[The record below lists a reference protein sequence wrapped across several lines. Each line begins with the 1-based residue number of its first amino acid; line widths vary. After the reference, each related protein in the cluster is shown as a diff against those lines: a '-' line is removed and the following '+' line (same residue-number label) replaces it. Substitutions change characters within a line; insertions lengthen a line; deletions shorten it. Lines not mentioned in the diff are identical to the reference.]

1 MRKTSSRIE
10 FHKVTWYSRWAAFLF
25 FLLVLPILTFY
36 IGVQYQQTVGV
47 FNNDSTANLPEFR
60 KALLLDSGIVGV
72 VTIGPKCAA
81 TAKTCDEKPHP
92 TSLVIIPRKG
102 GEPIRVN
109 VDASG
114 IFARALPAGTY
125 EVRQWDNNVYPR
137 LVTPPT
143 VIISSHNYT
152 VAHLR
157 FESGAK

>member
-1 MRKTSSRIE
+1 MRKTSRTIE

-47 FNNDSTANLPEFR
+47 LNKDIDSSIPEFR

-72 VTIGPKCAA
+72 VTLGPACKVTDKTCAA
-81 TAKTCDEKPHP
+81 KPHP

-102 GEPIRVN
+102 GEPIQVN

-125 EVRQWDNNVYPR
+125 EVRQWDSNVYPR
-137 LVTPPT
+137 MVTPPT
-143 VIISSHNYT
+143 VVISAHNYT

-157 FESGAK
+157 FESGAR

>member
-1 MRKTSSRIE
+1 MRKTSRTIE

-36 IGVQYQQTVGV
+36 IGTQYEQTVGAI
-47 FNNDSTANLPEFR
+47 NNDVSQLPEFR

-72 VTIGPKCAA
+72 VTIGPACK
-81 TAKTCDEKPHP
+81 TGVKTCDEKPLS
-92 TSLVIIPRKG
+92 TSLVIIPRSG
-102 GEPIRVN
+102 GAPIQVN

-125 EVRQWDNNVYPR
+125 EVRQWDSNVYPR
-137 LVTPPT
+137 LITPPT
-143 VIISSHNYT
+143 VVVSNHNYT

-157 FESGAK
+157 FESGTR